1 MIPASNKP
9 IAQLPIV
16 PAAVLADHDVLEGFD
31 NRFRA
36 CARLLQA
43 LWRERQGLPSAN
55 YKPRSGRSRRIGS
68 MLAKGDAEAGRN
80 FLTPRIAE
88 LARLEVAYRE
98 PNAMIDEA
106 RLFGNMLSSMPLC
119 ANLFGPLWDDLKLAT
134 RILRKIIPGIDVKA
148 VLEVRFEHSPG
159 RQDPTLTG
167 DRTAFD
173 IAFIYERSDGR
184 LGLIGIETK
193 YSESCE
199 EPAPPTINPRHD
211 EIAQTSGLFV
221 EPTSAALRSNPVQ
234 QLFRE
239 HLLAQATVDRGDYA
253 EAWFVLVAPRLN
265 HLVQNAAR
273 YYARSL
279 VEPADRQVPF
289 ANVEIEQVIAAYR
302 GAGRA
307 DHATALHERYAD
319 WWLIDAV
326 IRDAIKA
333 QAEPKAAN
341 PQGAA

>member
-16 PAAVLADHDVLEGFD
+16 PAAVLAEHDVQEGFD

-36 CARLLQA
+36 CARLLQS
-43 LWRERQGLPSAN
+43 LWRQRQDLPSAT
-55 YKPRSGRSRRIGS
+55 YKPRVGRGRRLGS
-68 MLAKGDAEAGRN
+68 MLAKADAEGGRN

-106 RLFGNMLSSMPLC
+106 RLFGNLLSSMPMC
-119 ANLFGPLWDDLKLAT
+119 ANLFGPLWDDRKLAA
-134 RILRKIIPGIDVKA
+134 RILRRIIPGINLKA
-148 VLEVRFEHSPG
+148 VREVRFEHSPG
-159 RQDPTLTG
+159 RQDPALTG

-173 IAFIYERSDGR
+173 IAFVYERSDGG
-184 LGLIGIETK
+184 LGLVGIETK

-199 EPAPPTINPRHD
+199 EPTTSVTNPRHD
-211 EIAQTSGLFV
+211 EIAQTSGMFV

-239 HLLAQATVDRGDYA
+239 HLLAQAAVDRGDYA
-253 EAWFVLVAPRLN
+253 EAWFVLIAPRLN

-273 YYARSL
+273 YYAGSL
-279 VEPADRQVPF
+279 LEPSSGQVPF
-289 ANVEIEQVIAAYR
+289 VNVTLEEVIAAYR
-302 GAGRA
+302 AAGQA
-307 DHATALHERYAD
+307 DHASALHDRYTD
-319 WWLIDAV
+319 WWLVDAV

-333 QAEPKAAN
+333 QAGPKPGDGQEAA
-341 PQGAA
+341 

>member
-1 MIPASNKP
+1 MIPVDNKP
-9 IAQLPIV
+9 ITQLPIV
-16 PAAVLADHDVLEGFD
+16 PAAVLADHDVLEKFD

-43 LWRERQGLPSAN
+43 LWRERHDLPSAT
-55 YKPRSGRSRRIGS
+55 YKPRTGRSRRLGS
-68 MLAKGDAEAGRN
+68 MLGKVAAEEGRN
-80 FLTPRIAE
+80 FLSPRIAE

-106 RLFGNMLSSMPLC
+106 RLFGNLLSSMPLC
-119 ANLFGPLWDDLKLAT
+119 ANLFGPLWDDRKLAA
-134 RILRKIIPGIDVKA
+134 RLLRKIIPGIDLKA
-148 VLEVRFEHSPG
+148 VREVRFEHSPG

-184 LGLIGIETK
+184 LGLVGVETK
-193 YSESCE
+193 YSEACE
-199 EPAPPTINPRHD
+199 EPTSTAINPRHN

-239 HLLAQATVDRGDYA
+239 HLLAQAVVDRGDYA
-253 EAWFVLVAPRLN
+253 EAWFVLIAPRLN

-279 VEPADRQVPF
+279 IEPTGGQVPF
-289 ANVEIEQVIAAYR
+289 VNVELEGVIAAYR
-302 GAGRA
+302 ASGQP
-307 DHATALHERYAD
+307 DHASALYDRYAD
-319 WWLIDAV
+319 WWLVDAV

-333 QAEPKAAN
+333 QTEPADRQDAA
-341 PQGAA
+341 

>member
-1 MIPASNKP
+1 MIPVDNKP
-9 IAQLPIV
+9 IVQLPIV
-16 PAAVLADHDVLEGFD
+16 PSAVLTEHDVSEAFD

-36 CARLLQA
+36 CARLLQS
-43 LWRERQGLPSAN
+43 LWRQRQEFPSGTH
-55 YKPRSGRSRRIGS
+55 KPRTGRSRRIGS
-68 MLAKGDAEAGRN
+68 MLARNDAEAGRN

-106 RLFGNMLSSMPLC
+106 RLYGNLLSSMPLC
-119 ANLFGPLWDDLKLAT
+119 LNLFGPLWDDPKLAA
-134 RILRKIIPGIDVKA
+134 RILRNIIPGIDIKTVR
-148 VLEVRFEHSPG
+148 EVRFEHSPG

-199 EPAPPTINPRHD
+199 EPTSTAINPRHD

-221 EPTSAALRSNPVQ
+221 EPTSAALRSNPAQ

-239 HLLAQATVDRGDYA
+239 HLLAQAAVDRGDYA

-273 YYARSL
+273 YYAGSL
-279 VEPADRQVPF
+279 VELTGGQVPF
-289 ANVEIEQVIAAYR
+289 VNVELEQVVDAYR
-302 GAGRA
+302 GAGKPE
-307 DHATALHERYAD
+307 HASALHERYLD
-319 WWLIDAV
+319 WWLVDAV
-326 IRDAIKA
+326 IRDAIRVQSA
-333 QAEPKAAN
+333 PDPATA
-341 PQGAA
+341 